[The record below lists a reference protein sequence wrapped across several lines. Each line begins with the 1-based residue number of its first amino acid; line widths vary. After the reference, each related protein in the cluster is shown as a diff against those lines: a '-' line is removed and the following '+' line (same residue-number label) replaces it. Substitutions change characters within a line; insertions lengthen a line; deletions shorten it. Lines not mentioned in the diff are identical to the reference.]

1 MANCVADPA
10 VPVAEIVSGEP
21 ANPAEVTRSVF
32 APAMVPNV
40 QAGLVAMPVLSV
52 VTTPVEA
59 SEPLPLATAKVTD
72 TPLTALPWASVTFT
86 EGAVAT
92 VVATVALWLL
102 PPFTAIVVAAPA
114 LTVTLDESATASVGV
129 ELNRNT

>member
-1 MANCVADPA
+1 MANCVAAPA

-32 APAMVPNV
+32 APASVPKV
-40 QAGLVAMPVLSV
+40 QTGLVAMPVLSV
-52 VTTPVEA
+52 VTTPLETKV
-59 SEPLPLATAKVTD
+59 PDPLATANVTD

-86 EGAVAT
+86 DGAIAT
-92 VVATVALWLL
+92 AVATVALWLL

-114 LTVTLDESATASVGV
+114 LTVTLDESAAVSVGV
-129 ELNRNT
+129 ELKRST